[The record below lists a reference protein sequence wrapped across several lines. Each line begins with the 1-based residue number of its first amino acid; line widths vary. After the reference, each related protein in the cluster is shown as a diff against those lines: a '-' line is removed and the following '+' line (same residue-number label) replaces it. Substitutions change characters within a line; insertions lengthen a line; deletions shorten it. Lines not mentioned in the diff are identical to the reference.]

1 MNWNLGLPYFYDGC
15 GVPGGSDHLSHVVV
29 VVVGI
34 DEGLG
39 CTWVCGLGL
48 SVCILGGGMVLCN
61 YANF

>member
-1 MNWNLGLPYFYDGC
+1 MMDVGFLEVAIIF
-15 GVPGGSDHLSHVVV
+15 SHVVV

-48 SVCILGGGMVLCN
+48 SVCILGGGMVL
-61 YANF
+61 